1 MQGGR
6 DKFKK
11 GRSYTYSETDV
22 DELEESDRRC
32 ANFLRECLLPIAVQ
46 TNALVRERERERERG
61 ENERERCATFLRERL
76 LPIALVAPRPT
87 REPLEIFRAKR
98 FV

>member
-46 TNALVRERERERERG
+46 TNALVRERERERERR
-61 ENERERCATFLRERL
+61 EREREVRD
-76 LPIALVAPRPT
+76 LPPRASPADRVGSPSPHSRTT
-87 REPLEIFRAKR
+87 RDF
-98 FV
+98 